1 MEEKLCPKFEAAFQ
15 LLGKRWTGL
24 IIRVLLSGPKRFKDI
39 SSMIPNMSDRMLAER
54 FKELEAFGVI
64 TRQVFPETPVRIEYA
79 LTDKGRALEQVMSG
93 VQNWA
98 DVWVTEDQCRKAC
111 EETESAA
118 PATAHDR
125 T

>member
-24 IIRVLLSGPKRFKDI
+24 IIRVLLTGPKRFKDI

-64 TRQVFPETPVRIEYA
+64 TRQVFPETPVRIEYE
-79 LTDKGRALEQVMSG
+79 LTDKGRALERVMND

-98 DVWVTEDQCRKAC
+98 DSWVTEDQCQKAC
-111 EETESAA
+111 EEGEPAA
-118 PATAHDR
+118 SDR
-125 T
+125 GRS